1 MEKSYLIIYQGDI
14 QSDLKK
20 AGIEKFMVLNNNLV
34 VIYVP
39 IEFREENLNRIP
51 SITWW
56 QISVPMSSLTEI
68 TNNMEQG
75 VTVSDAVGTDYIYK
89 NPYIQSTGK
98 NILIAIIDSGIDY
111 LHPDFIEDNKTKI
124 VSIWDQESDKK
135 KPPDG
140 LIFGSEFTRDD
151 INKAIEEKDK
161 TLSEDII
168 GTGTT
173 AAGIAAG
180 RGNLNS
186 QYKGVAIDSE
196 LVVVK
201 LREYKD
207 TYKKGK
213 INYQKSDFLAAI
225 RYVLDV
231 AKKENKNMIIN
242 LTIGLISKS
251 IVESTMLSTFNELL
265 EPGIVV
271 VSGAGNEGNTDIH
284 YRGKVKDKNKIDD
297 IVIQVGEQTNL
308 DITLV
313 LNGPDKIGATLISPS
328 GEMSYKIMYTPEYY
342 VYKGKFN
349 LEDTDYEMRFSY
361 PWLESGNEELTISLY
376 NIKPGI
382 WTLRLIPEFI
392 IDGNYDVYLPNKNI
406 ISNETRF
413 SDPASEAT
421 ITMYAASENVIT
433 IGTYN
438 DKTDS
443 IWIGSSKGPVKLSL
457 IKPDIVAP
465 GVDIISTYINSSY
478 NTSIGTGVSSSI
490 VSGVLA
496 VIIEY
501 ITAEYAFPQAEL
513 LSIQALKT
521 YLMLGAT
528 KKDIYT
534 YPNITQGYGILNLKN
549 TIIEIANNFE

>member
-1 MEKSYLIIYQGDI
+1 MEKSYLIIYKGDI
-14 QSDLKK
+14 ASDLKK
-20 AGIEKFMVLNNNLV
+20 AGIEKYMILNNNLT

-39 IEFREENLNRIP
+39 QNFREETLNRIP

-56 QISVPMSSLTEI
+56 QISVPMSSLIEI
-68 TNNMEQG
+68 TNNLAEG
-75 VTVSDAVGTDYIYK
+75 VSVSDAAGTDYIYK

-98 NILIAIIDSGIDY
+98 NVLIAIIDSGIDY
-111 LHPDFIEDNKTKI
+111 LHPDFIENNKTKI

-140 LIFGSEFTRDD
+140 LIFGSEFTSDD
-151 INKAIEEKDK
+151 INKAIEANDK
-161 TLSEDII
+161 TLTEDRI

-186 QYKGVAIDSE
+186 QYKGVSIDSE

-231 AKKENKNMIIN
+231 AKKEDKNMIIN

-251 IVESTMLSTFNELL
+251 IVESTMLSTFNELSK
-265 EPGIVV
+265 PGTIV

-284 YRGKVKDKNKIDD
+284 YRGNIKNKVED
-297 IVIQVGEQTNL
+297 IIIQVGEQTNL

-313 LNGPDKIGATLISPS
+313 VNGPDKIGAILISPS

-342 VYKGKFN
+342 TYKGKFN
-349 LEDTDYEMRFSY
+349 LENTPYEMRLSY
-361 PWLESGNEELTISLY
+361 PWLEAGNEELTISLY
-376 NIKPGI
+376 DIKPGI

-392 IDGNYDVYLPNKNI
+392 IEGNYDVYLPNKNI
-406 ISNETRF
+406 ISEETRF

-421 ITMYAASENVIT
+421 ISMYAASENVIT

-496 VIIEY
+496 IMFEY
-501 ITAEYAFPQAEL
+501 ITSEYEFAEEL
-513 LSIQALKT
+513 LSVQPLKT

-528 KKDIYT
+528 KKDIYI

-549 TIIEIANNFE
+549 TIVEIANNFE

>member
-1 MEKSYLIIYQGDI
+1 MEKSYLIIYKGDI
-14 QSDLKK
+14 ASDLKK
-20 AGIEKFMVLNNNLV
+20 AGIEKYMILNNNLT

-39 IEFREENLNRIP
+39 ENFREETLNSIT

-56 QISVPMSSLTEI
+56 QISVPMSSLIEI
-68 TNNMEQG
+68 TNNMNEG
-75 VTVSDAVGTDYIYK
+75 VSVSDAAGTDYIYK

-111 LHPDFIEDNKTKI
+111 LHPDFIENNKTKI

-140 LIFGSEFTRDD
+140 LIFGSEFTSED
-151 INKAIEEKDK
+151 INKSIEEKDK
-161 TLSEDII
+161 TLSEDRI
-168 GTGTT
+168 GTGTI

-231 AKKENKNMIIN
+231 AKKENKNVIIN

-251 IVESTMLSTFNELL
+251 IVETTMLSTFNELSQP
-265 EPGIVV
+265 ETIV
-271 VSGAGNEGNTDIH
+271 VSGAGNEGNTDTH
-284 YRGKVKDKNKIDD
+284 YRGIIKNKDKIDD
-297 IVIQVGEQTNL
+297 IIIQVGDQTNL
-308 DITLV
+308 DITLLV
-313 LNGPDKIGATLISPS
+313 NGPDKIGAILISPS

-342 VYKGKFN
+342 TYKGKFN
-349 LEDTDYEMRFSY
+349 LEDTAYEMRFSY

-376 NIKPGI
+376 DIKPGI

-392 IDGNYDVYLPNKNI
+392 IEGNYDVYLPNKNI

-413 SDPASEAT
+413 SDPTSEAT
-421 ITMYAASENVIT
+421 ITMYGASEDVIT
-433 IGTYN
+433 IGAYN

-478 NTSIGTGVSSSI
+478 NTSIGTGVSASI

-496 VIIEY
+496 IILEY
-501 ITAEYAFPQAEL
+501 ITSKYEFSQKIL
-513 LSIQALKT
+513 TVKSLKT

-534 YPNITQGYGILNLKN
+534 YPNITQGYGLLDLKN
-549 TIIEIANNFE
+549 TIVEISNNFE

>member
-14 QSDLKK
+14 ESDLKK
-20 AGIEKFMVLNNNLV
+20 AGIDKYMVLNNNLT

-39 IEFREENLNRIP
+39 TSFREDDLNRIP
-51 SITWW
+51 SVAWW
-56 QISVPMSSLTEI
+56 QISVPMSSLIGI
-68 TNNMEQG
+68 TNNLNQG
-75 VTVSDAVGTDYIYK
+75 VSVSDAAGTDYIYK
-89 NPYIQSTGK
+89 NPYINSTGK

-111 LHPDFIEDNKTKI
+111 LHPDFIKDNKTKI
-124 VSIWDQESDKK
+124 VSIWDQQSEKK

-140 LIFGSEFTRDD
+140 LIFGSEFTRED
-151 INKAIEEKDK
+151 IDKAILEKDK

-168 GTGTT
+168 GTGTI

-180 RGNLNS
+180 NGNLNP

-242 LTIGLISKS
+242 LTIGLASKS
-251 IVESTMLSTFNELL
+251 IVESTMLSTFRELSR
-265 EPGIVV
+265 PGTAV

-284 YRGKVKDKNKIDD
+284 YRGQIKNKEEVDD
-297 IVIQVGEQTNL
+297 IIIQVGDQINL

-313 LNGPDKIGATLISPS
+313 VNGPDKIGAMLISPS
-328 GEMSYKIMYTPEYY
+328 GEMSYTIMYSPEYY
-342 VYKGKFN
+342 VYKGRFN
-349 LEDTDYEMRFSY
+349 LENTAYEMRLSY
-361 PWLESGNEELTISLY
+361 PWLETGSQELTINLY
-376 NIKPGI
+376 DIKPGI
-382 WTLRLIPEFI
+382 WTLRLFPEFI
-392 IDGNYDVYLPNKNI
+392 IEGYYHVYLPNKNI
-406 ISNETRF
+406 ISSETRF
-413 SDPASEAT
+413 SDPSSQAT
-421 ITMYAASENVIT
+421 ISMYAASKNIIT
-433 IGTYN
+433 IGAYN

-443 IWIGSSKGPVKLSL
+443 IWIGSSKGPVNLNL

-496 VIIEY
+496 IILEY
-501 ITAEYAFPQAEL
+501 IKSEPEFFEEL
-513 LSIQALKT
+513 FSIQALKT

-528 KKDIYT
+528 KQDIYT
-534 YPNITQGYGILNLKN
+534 YPNVSQVYGILNLKN
-549 TIIEIANNFE
+549 TIVAIANNFE

>member
-14 QSDLKK
+14 ESDLKK
-20 AGIEKFMVLNNNLV
+20 AGIDKYMVLNNNLT

-39 IEFREENLNRIP
+39 TSFREGDLNRIP
-51 SITWW
+51 SVAWW
-56 QISVPMSSLTEI
+56 QISESMSSLIGI
-68 TNNMEQG
+68 TNNLGQG
-75 VTVSDAVGTDYIYK
+75 VSVSDAAGTDYIYK
-89 NPYIQSTGK
+89 NPYINSTGK

-111 LHPDFIEDNKTKI
+111 LHPDFIKDNKTKI
-124 VSIWDQESDKK
+124 VSIWDQQSEKK
-135 KPPDG
+135 KPPDE
-140 LIFGSEFTRDD
+140 LIFGSEFTRED
-151 INKAIEEKDK
+151 INKAILEKDK
-161 TLSEDII
+161 TLSEDTI

-180 RGNLNS
+180 NGNLNS

-213 INYQKSDFLAAI
+213 INYQRSDFLAAI

-231 AKKENKNMIIN
+231 AKKENKHMIIN
-242 LTIGLISKS
+242 LTIGLTSTS
-251 IVESTMLSTFNELL
+251 TVESNMLSTFNELSQ
-265 EPGIVV
+265 PGTTV

-284 YRGKVKDKNKIDD
+284 YKGQIKNKEEVHD
-297 IVIQVGEQTNL
+297 IIIQVGDQINL

-313 LNGPDKIGATLISPS
+313 VNGPDKIGAMLISPS
-328 GEMSYKIMYTPEYY
+328 GEMSYTIMYSPEYY
-342 VYKGKFN
+342 VYRGKFN
-349 LEDTDYEMRFSY
+349 LENTDYEMKLSY
-361 PWLESGNEELTISLY
+361 PWLETGNQELTINLY
-376 NIKPGI
+376 NVKPGI
-382 WTLRLIPEFI
+382 WTLRLFPEFI
-392 IDGNYDVYLPNKNI
+392 IEGYYHVYLPNKNI
-406 ISNETRF
+406 ISSETRF
-413 SDPASEAT
+413 SDPSSEST
-421 ITMYAASENVIT
+421 ITMNAAYKNVIT
-433 IGTYN
+433 IGAYN

-443 IWIGSSKGPVKLSL
+443 IWIGSSKGPVNLNL

-478 NTSIGTGVSSSI
+478 NTSIGTGVSASM

-496 VIIEY
+496 IILEY
-501 ITAEYAFPQAEL
+501 ITSEPEFFEEL
-513 LSIQALKT
+513 FSIQALKT

-534 YPNITQGYGILNLKN
+534 YPNMSQGYGILNLKN

>member
-1 MEKSYLIIYQGDI
+1 MEKSYLIIYKGDI
-14 QSDLKK
+14 ASDLKK
-20 AGIEKFMVLNNNLV
+20 AGIEKYMILNNNLT

-39 IEFREENLNRIP
+39 QNFREETLNRIP

-56 QISVPMSSLTEI
+56 QVSVPMSSLIEI
-68 TNNMEQG
+68 TNNLAEG
-75 VTVSDAVGTDYIYK
+75 VSVSDAAGTDYIYK

-98 NILIAIIDSGIDY
+98 NVLIAIIDSGIDY
-111 LHPDFIEDNKTKI
+111 LHPDFIENNKTKI

-140 LIFGSEFTRDD
+140 LIFGSEFTSDD
-151 INKAIEEKDK
+151 INKAIEANDK
-161 TLSEDII
+161 TLTEDRI

-186 QYKGVAIDSE
+186 QYKGVGIDSE

-231 AKKENKNMIIN
+231 AKKEDKNMIIN

-251 IVESTMLSTFNELL
+251 IVESTMLSTFNELSQ
-265 EPGIVV
+265 PGTIV

-284 YRGKVKDKNKIDD
+284 YRGNIKNKVED
-297 IVIQVGEQTNL
+297 IIIQVGEQTNL

-313 LNGPDKIGATLISPS
+313 VNEPDKIGAILISPS

-342 VYKGKFN
+342 TYKGKFN
-349 LEDTDYEMRFSY
+349 LENTPYEMRLSY
-361 PWLESGNEELTISLY
+361 PLLESGNEELTISLY
-376 NIKPGI
+376 DIKPGI

-392 IDGNYDVYLPNKNI
+392 IKGNYNVYLPNKNI
-406 ISNETRF
+406 ISEETRF

-421 ITMYAASENVIT
+421 ISMYAASENVIT

-496 VIIEY
+496 IMFEY
-501 ITAEYAFPQAEL
+501 ISSEYEFAKEL
-513 LSIQALKT
+513 LSVQPLKT
-521 YLMLGAT
+521 YLILGAT

-549 TIIEIANNFE
+549 TIVEIGNNFE

>member
-1 MEKSYLIIYQGDI
+1 MEKSYLIIYKGDI
-14 QSDLKK
+14 ASDLKK
-20 AGIEKFMVLNNNLV
+20 AGIEKYMILNNNLT

-39 IEFREENLNRIP
+39 QNFREETLNRIP

-56 QISVPMSSLTEI
+56 QISVPMSSLIEI
-68 TNNMEQG
+68 TNNLAEG
-75 VTVSDAVGTDYIYK
+75 VSVSDAAGTDYIYK

-98 NILIAIIDSGIDY
+98 NVLIAIIDSGIDY
-111 LHPDFIEDNKTKI
+111 LHPDFIENNKTKI

-140 LIFGSEFTRDD
+140 LIFGSEFTSDD
-151 INKAIEEKDK
+151 INKAIEANDK
-161 TLSEDII
+161 TLTEDRI

-231 AKKENKNMIIN
+231 AKKEDKNMIIN

-251 IVESTMLSTFNELL
+251 IVESTMLSTFNELSK
-265 EPGIVV
+265 PGTIV

-284 YRGKVKDKNKIDD
+284 YRGNIKNKVED
-297 IVIQVGEQTNL
+297 IIIQVGEQTNL

-313 LNGPDKIGATLISPS
+313 VNGPDKIGAILISPS

-342 VYKGKFN
+342 TYKGKFN
-349 LEDTDYEMRFSY
+349 LENTPYEMRLSY
-361 PWLESGNEELTISLY
+361 PWLEAGNEELTISLY
-376 NIKPGI
+376 DIKPGI

-392 IDGNYDVYLPNKNI
+392 IEGNYDVYLPNKNI
-406 ISNETRF
+406 ISEETRF

-421 ITMYAASENVIT
+421 ISMYAASENVIT

-457 IKPDIVAP
+457 IKPDIVGP

-496 VIIEY
+496 IMFEY
-501 ITAEYAFPQAEL
+501 ITSEYEFAEEL
-513 LSIQALKT
+513 LSVQPLKT

-528 KKDIYT
+528 KKDIYI

-549 TIIEIANNFE
+549 TIVEIANNFE

>member
-1 MEKSYLIIYQGDI
+1 MEKSYLIIYKGDI
-14 QSDLKK
+14 ASDLKK
-20 AGIEKFMVLNNNLV
+20 AGIENYMILNNNLT
-34 VIYVP
+34 VIYVSND
-39 IEFREENLNRIP
+39 FREERLNRIP

-56 QISVPMSSLTEI
+56 QISVPMSSLIEI
-68 TNNMEQG
+68 TNNLDEG
-75 VTVSDAVGTDYIYK
+75 VSVSDAAGTDYIYK

-98 NILIAIIDSGIDY
+98 NVLIAIIDSGIDY
-111 LHPDFIEDNKTKI
+111 LHPDFIENNKTKI

-140 LIFGSEFTRDD
+140 LIFGSEFTSDD
-151 INKAIEEKDK
+151 INKAIESNDK
-161 TLSEDII
+161 TLTEDNI

-231 AKKENKNMIIN
+231 AKKEDKDMIIN

-251 IVESTMLSTFNELL
+251 IVESTMLSTFNELSK
-265 EPGIVV
+265 PGTIV

-284 YRGKVKDKNKIDD
+284 YRGNVKNKVED
-297 IVIQVGEQTNL
+297 IIIQVGEQTNL

-313 LNGPDKIGATLISPS
+313 VNGPDKIGAILISPS

-342 VYKGKFN
+342 TYKGKFN
-349 LEDTDYEMRFSY
+349 LENTPYEMRLSY

-392 IDGNYDVYLPNKNI
+392 IEGNYDVYLPNKNI
-406 ISNETRF
+406 ISEETRF

-496 VIIEY
+496 IMFEY
-501 ITAEYAFPQAEL
+501 ISSEYEFAKEI
-513 LSIQALKT
+513 LSVQPLKT

-528 KKDIYT
+528 KKDIYI

-549 TIIEIANNFE
+549 TIVEIANNFE